1 MSFISYEQ
9 TVPFYADAKRTSPGE
24 RIQLVEAD
32 FDYEHLITED
42 DEPVDNIF
50 SEKQQRLLTE
60 SLYSSWSGE
69 NRSFL
74 ALANVG
80 LFYDPTKQPLVPD
93 VLVSLDVKMPDNVW
107 QKQNRSYFVK
117 QYGKPP
123 EVVIEIV
130 SNKKGKETGS
140 KLKGYAKAG
149 VRYYVVF
156 DPEQQLKGGQLQ
168 VYKLQNNRYVETN
181 ELWLSEVQLGLT
193 LWEGFYEDKHDV
205 WLRWCDQNGNLISTG
220 KEQIEQEIQEK
231 EMERQ
236 EKEKALFL
244 AKQERR
250 QKEQAEKEAAQERQ
264 RALEERQRAE
274 RLAQLLREKGIDPD
288 LLG

>member
-1 MSFISYEQ
+1 MSYEQ
-9 TVPFYADAKRTSPGE
+9 ILSLYADANRSNTFERLKSPFKE
-24 RIQLVEAD
+24 KD

-60 SLYSSWSGE
+60 SLYNSWLGPGE
-69 NRSFL
+69 SRSFL

-93 VLVSLDVKMPDNVW
+93 VLVSLEVKMPDNVW
-107 QKQNRSYFVK
+107 QKKNRSYFVK
-117 QYGKPP
+117 RYGKPP

-156 DPEQQLKGGQLQ
+156 DPEQQLNGSKLQ
-168 VYKLQNNRYVETN
+168 VYELQNNRYVEKH
-181 ELWLSEVQLGLT
+181 EWWLSEVQLGLT
-193 LWEGFYEDKHDV
+193 LWEGQYEDKYEV

-220 KEQIEQEIQEK
+220 KEQIEQE
-231 EMERQ
+231 
-236 EKEKALFL
+236 
-244 AKQERR
+244 RR

-264 RALEERQRAE
+264 RAE
-274 RLAQLLREKGIDPD
+274 RLAQLLRETGIDPD
-288 LLG
+288 LLS